1 MIMSRKL
8 RFLSSL
14 LIGAAVAMFLG
25 PSTALARGGGGGGG
39 GRGGGGGWGGGGG
52 SFHGGGFG
60 GYGGGVH
67 SFGGYNGGAIHSFSG
82 YSHAPGASAWS
93 GGLNRGSFVGRAGE
107 INSGAWRHTQ
117 NWNDWG
123 HGGEFAHD
131 HGFGYWGR
139 GFYPGWYGWYG
150 GWGWPYVG
158 LGWYG
163 YGGWPYYGYGHG
175 YGDYGDYGYTPYY
188 GSTVA
193 YDNTPAVAA
202 ETPTEATAEESSTE
216 PSPEYFAQAREMFES
231 GNYKEALR
239 LAGHAAVDS
248 PRNPEVHE
256 LASLCLFALKDY
268 RGAAME
274 AHAALAVG
282 PPIDW
287 PTLYSYYG
295 NIDTYTNQL
304 RALEKFVQD
313 NPKAP
318 EGHFLLGYQFVM
330 LGHKD
335 AAKKQLDQAVALTPR
350 DKLAERMIKR
360 L

>member
-1 MIMSRKL
+1 
-8 RFLSSL
+8 
-14 LIGAAVAMFLG
+14 MFLG
-25 PSTALARGGGGGGG
+25 PSTVLARGGGGGG
-39 GRGGGGGWGGGGG
+39 GRGGGMH
-52 SFHGGGFG
+52 SFG
-60 GYGGGVH
+60 GYSGGAMH

-82 YSHAPGASAWS
+82 YSHAPGASAWR
-93 GGLNRGSFVGRAGE
+93 GGLNGGSFVRESG

-117 NWNDWG
+117 DWNGWG
-123 HGGEFAHD
+123 RGGEF
-131 HGFGYWGR
+131 GRWGR

-150 GWGWPYVG
+150 GWGWPYGG

-163 YGGWPYYGYGHG
+163 YGGWPYAGYAYG
-175 YGDYGDYGYTPYY
+175 YGDYGDYGYAPDYAGEGY
-188 GSTVA
+188 GNTVA
-193 YDNTPAVAA
+193 YETPTVAA
-202 ETPTEATAEESSTE
+202 ESPTEATAEESATE

-274 AHAALAVG
+274 AHAALALG

-287 PTLYSYYG
+287 PTLYSYYE
-295 NIDTYTNQL
+295 NVDTYTNQL

-330 LGHKD
+330 MGHKD
-335 AAKKQLDQAVALTPR
+335 AAKKQLDQAVTLAPR
-350 DKLAERMIKR
+350 DKLAQRIIKR